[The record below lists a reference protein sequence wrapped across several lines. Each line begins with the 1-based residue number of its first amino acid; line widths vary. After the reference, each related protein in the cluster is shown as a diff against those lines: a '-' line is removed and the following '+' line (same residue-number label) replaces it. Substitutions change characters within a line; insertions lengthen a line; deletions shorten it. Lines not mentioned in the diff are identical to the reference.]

1 MIPVIRGIS
10 NLNDIQSAQCFSQ
23 SVALTGVI
31 LLVPIVQYEL
41 DMSIREII
49 CTKTWSY
56 LKTVS
61 IRLASGV
68 IILSGGITGFAWVMK
83 HNNCIFPFGIFV
95 FSTILYAVFLG
106 ILGIIFSQ
114 IGRNVIVGYLAAFG
128 YWSLC
133 QLQILS
139 ENNVLF
145 LFPVVSGK
153 FEIQKM
159 IILIVVIVILIN
171 GIMVS
176 IKK

>member
-1 MIPVIRGIS
+1 MD
-10 NLNDIQSAQCFSQ
+10 NIQSEQCFSQ

-31 LLVPIVQYEL
+31 LLVPILQYEL

-49 CTKTWSY
+49 CTKTWSF

-61 IRLASGV
+61 IRLVSGV
-68 IILSGGITGFAWVMK
+68 IILSGMITGFAWVMK
-83 HNNCIFPFGIFV
+83 HNNCIFPFGTYV
-95 FSTILYAVFLG
+95 FSAILYAVFLG
-106 ILGIIFSQ
+106 ILGIVFSQ

-139 ENNVLF
+139 ENNVLS

-153 FEIQKM
+153 FELQKL
-159 IILIVVIVILIN
+159 IILIAVIVILIG

>member
-1 MIPVIRGIS
+1 MD
-10 NLNDIQSAQCFSQ
+10 NIQSAQCFYQ

-31 LLVPIVQYEL
+31 LLVPILRYEL
-41 DMSIREII
+41 DTGIREII
-49 CTKTWSY
+49 CTKTWWY

-61 IRLASGV
+61 IRLCSGV
-68 IILSGGITGFAWVMK
+68 IILSVMITGFAWVMK
-83 HNNCIFPFGIFV
+83 YNNSIFPFWTYV

-139 ENNVLF
+139 ENNVLS
-145 LFPVVSGK
+145 LFPVVSGDL
-153 FEIQKM
+153 EIRK
-159 IILIVVIVILIN
+159 LVTLVVVIVILIS
-171 GIMVS
+171 GMVVS